1 MKLLLGSPI
10 ETECF
15 VENSINESTKT
26 SQKNYYI
33 EGTVATIETP
43 NRNGRIYSRD
53 LWVEQVERYN
63 KDTLLPITKN
73 VFCELEHPPRAEV
86 DEMKA
91 VARIVNLYIKENY
104 VYAKIKILNDNSP
117 ETNKLKALID
127 EGYKIGVS
135 SRGVGDVVE
144 KNGIPYV
151 EKGNYHFIT
160 LDIVGMPS
168 DRAANLNGIYE
179 SIEKNSKEY
188 KVNPT
193 TNEIEEIELCGIDGT
208 CKKFS
213 QKDVEEQIVKKLQDL
228 FANYT
233 SQNVLDG
240 KQKQKETDTINTVSN
255 MNKVNKVKKPI
266 KPLSQVKNKVKEV
279 INKDVPKRR
288 TK

>member
-1 MKLLLGSPI
+1 MKLLLGTPV
-10 ETECF
+10 ETKCF
-15 VENSINESTKT
+15 VETSINESTNAT
-26 SQKNYYI
+26 QKNYYI

-43 NRNGRIYSRD
+43 NRNGRVYSKD

-63 KDTLLPITKN
+63 KDTLQPVTKN
-73 VFCELEHPPRAEV
+73 IFCELEHPPRAEV

-91 VARIVNLYIKENY
+91 VARIVKLYINENY
-104 VYAKIKILNDNSP
+104 VYAKLKILNDNSP

-160 LDIVGMPS
+160 LDIVGTPS

-179 SIEKNSKEY
+179 SLEKNSKEY
-188 KVNPT
+188 SVNPD
-193 TNEIEEIELCGIDGT
+193 TNEIEEVELCGIDGK

-213 QKDVEEQIVKKLQDL
+213 QKDVEDQIVQKLKDL
-228 FANYT
+228 FGTYN
-233 SQNVLDG
+233 SKDG
-240 KQKQKETDTINTVSN
+240 KNTENKKTDTTNSSSN
-255 MNKVNKVKKPI
+255 MNKVKEVVKENINKVVQK
-266 KPLSQVKNKVKEV
+266 KNKKL
-279 INKDVPKRR
+279 K
-288 TK
+288 